1 MINAP
6 AEFWPA
12 FSLIWEYISRGFTY
26 LGLNVPHYMLTL
38 GHIFL
43 LLSRHMEFTKKE
55 GMKNK
60 LYLVMHV
67 CLKGQ
72 CHEIFSFWFFS

>member
-12 FSLIWEYISRGFTY
+12 SSLIWEYISRGFTY
-26 LGLNVPHYMLTL
+26 LAPNVPHYVLTL

-43 LLSRHMEFTKKE
+43 LLSRHMELTKIE
-55 GMKNK
+55 GIKNK
-60 LYLVMHV
+60 LY
-67 CLKGQ
+67 CK
-72 CHEIFSFWFFS
+72 